1 MENRVTKRE
10 MYEALVSFAVNG
22 EMSYET
28 EEGAVVVS
36 MDELKAFAENEI
48 AQLDKKL
55 EKARERAAAKKAEAD
70 VLMDRVKEV
79 LTDEY
84 QTIADIMVALND
96 EDVTAG
102 KVTARLTK
110 LVKASEAEKT
120 DVKVDKRTV
129 KGYRRVS
136 CDRVSYDEPQVKERL
151 QLDM

>member
-84 QTIADIMVALND
+84 QTIADIMVVLND

-110 LVKASEAEKT
+110 LVKAGEAEKT

-129 KGYRRVS
+129 KGYRRANPE
-136 CDRVSYDEPQVKERL
+136 EPQVEYHIDEKLRF
-151 QLDM
+151 DM

>member
-129 KGYRRVS
+129 KGYKRVS
-136 CDRVSYDEPQVKERL
+136 CDEPQAEERL